1 MTEKGSAFS
10 SLFNVSG
17 DRYDLLEVWN
27 GVAYINVADAL
38 NSLVVLP
45 DQIASDEAR
54 IQTLEDKTQSLE
66 DNKAEQFIA
75 IIPTVYEHICFT
87 TTAVCPRD
95 AATFKC

>member
-1 MTEKGSAFS
+1 MTERGSAFS
-10 SLFNVSG
+10 NLFNASG
-17 DRYDLLEVWN
+17 GRYDLLEVWN

-66 DNKAEQFIA
+66 DTKS
-75 IIPTVYEHICFT
+75 
-87 TTAVCPRD
+87 R
-95 AATFKC
+95 